1 MRSQFPLLQ
10 TYTELIYLDNAA
22 TTQKPQAVLTAL
34 NDFYTKANANVHR
47 GLYPLAELATA
58 QYEDARNVVGKF
70 IGAKA
75 EEIIF
80 TSGTTDSLNLVA
92 NMLARADF
100 LPTNP
105 KVLIGAAEHHANL
118 VPWQMHNYQLS
129 YVELDADF
137 QYDFSQITEQP
148 DIVAVSL
155 VSNVTG
161 ALLDVAAVRARFPH
175 SILVI
180 DAAQAIGHMPIDV
193 KQLDCDL
200 LAFSGHKLYAPTG
213 VGVLYGKQ
221 NLLEKLNPAR
231 VGGGMINK
239 VERSSST
246 WAALP
251 EKFEAGTPPIA
262 EAVALATAIKWLKAI
277 GWSQI
282 VEHEEKLS
290 LALAEQLKEIP
301 GIKLYHPQNISH
313 HAGVFSFSI
322 EGLHAHDIAY
332 ILGQQN
338 VAARAGHHCTQILH
352 RETLQTPSTTRL
364 SVGIYNTADEIEK
377 VGPALRNAI
386 AQLQ

>member
-10 TYTELIYLDNAA
+10 TYPELIYLDNAA

-47 GLYPLAELATA
+47 GLYPLAELATS
-58 QYEDARNVVGKF
+58 QYEQARTTVAGF
-70 IGAKA
+70 IGAQA
-75 EEIIF
+75 EEVIF
-80 TSGTTDSLNLVA
+80 TSGTTDSLNLVVE
-92 NMLARADF
+92 MLARADF
-100 LPTNP
+100 LPTRP

-118 VPWQMHNYQLS
+118 IPWQMHNYDLS
-129 YVELDADF
+129 YVELDHDF
-137 QYDFSQITEQP
+137 QYDFSAVTQQP

-161 ALLDVAAVRARFPH
+161 ALLDIAAVRARFPN
-175 SILVI
+175 STLVI
-180 DAAQAIGHMPIDV
+180 DAAQAVGHMPIDV
-193 KQLDCDL
+193 RQLDCDF

-213 VGVLYGKQ
+213 IGVLYGKLD
-221 NLLEKLNPAR
+221 LLNKLNPAR

-262 EAVALATAIKWLKAI
+262 EAVALGAAIKWLQTL
-277 GWSQI
+277 GWQE
-282 VEHEEKLS
+282 VMQHEEILS
-290 LALAEQLKEIP
+290 LALGEQLKTIP
-301 GIKLYHPQNISH
+301 GLRLYHPQNIAQ

-322 EGLHAHDIAY
+322 EGIHAHDIAY

-338 VAARAGHHCTQILH
+338 IAARAGHHCTQILH

-364 SVGIYNTADEIEK
+364 SIGIYNSLSEIEK
-377 VGPALRNAI
+377 IGPALQKAI